1 MPAAA
6 AQAGG
11 VPGRHST
18 ILGSWQGKCLFLC
31 LLTMSGVG
39 IHSGGRV
46 RGAVPKGPSWCA
58 MLSPQLLEHELSVPA
73 ATRN

>member
-1 MPAAA
+1 MPAVA

-11 VPGRHST
+11 VPGRHGT
-18 ILGSWQGKCLFLC
+18 ILRSWQGKCLFLC

-46 RGAVPKGPSWCA
+46 RGAVPKGSSWCHGSNA
-58 MLSPQLLEHELSVPA
+58 QPA
-73 ATRN
+73 APRA